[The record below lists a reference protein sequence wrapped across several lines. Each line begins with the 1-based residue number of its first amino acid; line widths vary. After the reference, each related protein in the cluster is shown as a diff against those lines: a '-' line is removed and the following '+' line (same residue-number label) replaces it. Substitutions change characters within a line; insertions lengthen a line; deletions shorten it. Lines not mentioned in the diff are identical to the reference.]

1 VLTAVAD
8 AAKVGEVSSFAP
20 PEVPQPYG
28 PAQEPPG
35 WLTDIVDVVLRDLQ
49 RPQPLEIRIGWTPG
63 VSEVEGMLWFQEAGD
78 PSITGVSVPRADA
91 TYLTVHLADQLQ
103 EQFFPE
109 TSGAWGQ
116 ARPTCPGHTHPAEA
130 DLRESVAWWICP
142 ESRQPL
148 WRLGEAMS

>member
-1 VLTAVAD
+1 VAD
-8 AAKVGEVSSFAP
+8 AAKVDG
-20 PEVPQPYG
+20 VPSCALPDVPRPYG

-35 WLTDIVDVVLRDLQ
+35 WLTDILDVVLRDLQ
-49 RPQPLEIRIGWTPG
+49 QPQLVEVRIGWTPG
-63 VSEVEGMLWFQEAGD
+63 VSEVEGTLWFQEIGD
-78 PSITGVSVPRADA
+78 PSITGVPVPRADA
-91 TYLTVHLADQLQ
+91 PYLMVHVADQLQ

-116 ARPTCPGHTHPAEA
+116 ARPVCPGHAHPAEA